1 MDFDEVLKE
10 VGAFGLYQKIIICS
24 VLLPAA
30 LPCAFHAYSQL
41 FIAATP
47 EHWCRI
53 PELEPWTQDYIE
65 LVKNLS
71 IPRDRHGS
79 FAECSMFARN
89 YSEMVR
95 YLEYRTPYEL
105 QREQSS
111 KLLRLDQ
118 ESVVSCQHG
127 WHYDRSMYPSTVV
140 QEWNLVC
147 DRSFYVTLALVLFGL
162 GGLIGN
168 YVFGYL
174 VDLWGRRPSFYA
186 YLLLEIVACAASA
199 FAWNYHS
206 WLGLRFVVGLTVPAI
221 LASPYVL
228 AIELVGPERRVF
240 CTIVSNI
247 AYSLGLVLL
256 AGVVY
261 LVRDWRYL
269 TLAVSL
275 PLLMLFSCF
284 FVLPESPRWLIA
296 VGQPKRAARILKVMA
311 RVNGVHVTRDFV
323 ERLQQRMLTTQPAAT
338 THYGILDLFRGTNMR
353 RKTLIVTLIWFA
365 NTSVYV
371 GLSYYAPALGGDE
384 IWNFF
389 LAGAVELPTY
399 LLLWPGLSYFG
410 RRWILF
416 ISMLIGGVA
425 CVATL
430 LYQQQAD
437 VMLLLYCIGKMG
449 ISSAFVVLPLLASEL
464 YPTVVRGLGMS
475 FSSVV
480 AMTGPIIIPI
490 INHMGQQML
499 VLPLIVMGALLI
511 VGGFASLFLPETR
524 GKNLP
529 QTLEEGEAVPLS
541 FLLCCC
547 TDKESKKRQS
557 QSQNKGLGRNRKQL
571 PEEAATVYHRV
582 GGVIIKKANRVKRY
596 RTKNTRH
603 IELYQFAC
611 FLRRLDISI
620 PPRL

>member
-1 MDFDEVLKE
+1 MDFDEVLRE
-10 VGAFGLYQKIIICS
+10 VGSFGLYQKFIICS

-47 EHWCRI
+47 QHWCRV
-53 PELEPWTQDYIE
+53 PELEPWNQDYAQ

-71 IPRDRHGS
+71 IPRNRHGGFS
-79 FAECSMFARN
+79 ECSMYARN
-89 YSEMVR
+89 YSDIVR
-95 YLEYRTPYEL
+95 YLEYRPPPDLMRQQAEDLLKL
-105 QREQSS
+105 QP
-111 KLLRLDQ
+111 DTAH
-118 ESVVSCQHG
+118 VVPCQHG
-127 WHYDRSMYPSTVV
+127 WHYDRSIYSSTVV

-147 DRSFYVTLALVLFGL
+147 DSSFLVTLALVVFGV
-162 GGLIGN
+162 GGLLGN

-186 YLLLEIVACAASA
+186 YLLLEITACAASA
-199 FAWNYHS
+199 FAWNYYT

-228 AIELVGPERRVF
+228 AIELVGPDKRVF

-247 AYSLGLVLL
+247 AYSLGLVVL
-256 AGVVY
+256 AGVIYV
-261 LVRDWRYL
+261 VRDWREL
-269 TLAVSL
+269 SLAVSM

-284 FVLPESPRWLIA
+284 FLLPESPRWLMA
-296 VGQPKRAARILKVMA
+296 VGKTRRAMKILKVMA
-311 RVNGVHVTRDFV
+311 RVNGVRVNRDFV
-323 ERLQQRMLTTQPAAT
+323 ERLQRKLASTKAAET
-338 THYGILDLFRGTNMR
+338 EAASSVHYGILDLFRGQNMR
-353 RKTLIVTLIWFA
+353 RKTLIITLIWFA

-416 ISMLIGGVA
+416 ISMLVGGVA
-425 CVATL
+425 CVATF
-430 LYQQQAD
+430 LYPSIT
-437 VMLLLYCIGKMG
+437 LLLYCVGKMG
-449 ISSAFVVLPLLASEL
+449 ISSSFVVLPLLASEL

-480 AMTGPIIIPI
+480 AMVGPIVIPM

-499 VLPLIVMGALLI
+499 VLPLIVMGTLLI
-511 VGGFASLFLPETR
+511 LGGFASLLLPETR
-524 GKNLP
+524 NRNLP
-529 QTLEEGEAVPLS
+529 QTLDEGEAVPLS
-541 FLLCCC
+541 FLHCCC
-547 TDKESKKRQS
+547 VESDRNQKTPQIRVNPQRKPIS
-557 QSQNKGLGRNRKQL
+557 EKGTPVL
-571 PEEAATVYHRV
+571 HRV
-582 GGVIIKKANRVKRY
+582 DTPISNRAACKVVCGICKKEI
-596 RTKNTRH
+596 RT
-603 IELYQFAC
+603 L
-611 FLRRLDISI
+611 
-620 PPRL
+620 

>member
-47 EHWCRI
+47 KHWCRI
-53 PELEPWTQDYIE
+53 PELEPWTQDYLQ

-71 IPRDRHGS
+71 IPRDKHGAY
-79 FAECSMFARN
+79 AECSMFVRN
-89 YSEMVR
+89 YSEIVR

-111 KLLRLDQ
+111 RLLKVDQ
-118 ESVVSCQHG
+118 ESIVACQHG

-147 DRSFYVTLALVLFGL
+147 SSSYYVTLALVLFGL

-199 FAWNYHS
+199 FAWNYYS

-228 AIELVGPERRVF
+228 AIELVGPDRRVF

-256 AGVVY
+256 SGVVY

-296 VGQPKRAARILKVMA
+296 VGQTKRAVRILKVMA
-311 RVNGVHVTRDFV
+311 RVNGVHVSRDFV
-323 ERLQQRMLTTQPAAT
+323 ERMQQRLVRTQPAET

-416 ISMLIGGVA
+416 ISMLVGGVA
-425 CVATL
+425 CVATV
-430 LYQQQAD
+430 LYQQQAE

-480 AMTGPIIIPI
+480 AMTGPIFIPI

-524 GKNLP
+524 GRNLP

-547 TDKESKKRQS
+547 VESQTPSRS
-557 QSQNKGLGRNRKQL
+557 QIHNRAL
-571 PEEAATVYHRV
+571 ARSRSRMMAEEAATVYHRV
-582 GGVIIKKANRVKRY
+582 GIGAPATCKIVCSICKKEM
-596 RTKNTRH
+596 RT
-603 IELYQFAC
+603 L
-611 FLRRLDISI
+611 
-620 PPRL
+620 

>member
-10 VGAFGLYQKIIICS
+10 VGSFGLYQKIIICS

-47 EHWCRI
+47 THWCRI
-53 PELEPWTQDYIE
+53 PELEPWTQDYVT

-71 IPRDRHGS
+71 IPRHANGEY
-79 FAECSMFARN
+79 AECSMYLRN
-89 YSEMVR
+89 YSDLVR
-95 YLEYRTPYEL
+95 YLEYRTPYDL
-105 QREQSS
+105 QREQSMHMGRTD
-111 KLLRLDQ
+111 KIRT
-118 ESVVSCQHG
+118 VPCQHG
-127 WHYDRSMYPSTVV
+127 WHYDKSMYPNTVV

-147 DRSFYVTLALVLFGL
+147 DKSLYVTLALVIFGI
-162 GGLIGN
+162 GGLVGN

-174 VDLWGRRPSFYA
+174 QDFWGRRPSFYA

-199 FAWNYHS
+199 FAWNYYS
-206 WLGLRFVVGLTVPAI
+206 WLGFRFVVGLTVPAI

-228 AIELVGPERRVF
+228 AIELVGPDRRVF

-261 LVRDWRYL
+261 VIRDWRYL

-284 FVLPESPRWLIA
+284 FVMPESPRWLMA
-296 VGQPKRAARILKVMA
+296 VGKPKRAARILKIIA
-311 RVNGVHVTRDFV
+311 RVNGVRVSNEFVTN
-323 ERLQQRMLTTQPAAT
+323 LQQKLVCPKPAEM
-338 THYGILDLFRGTNMR
+338 HYGILDLFRGTNMR
-353 RKTLIVTLIWFA
+353 RKTLIITLIWFA

-416 ISMLIGGVA
+416 ISMLVGGVA

-430 LYQQQAD
+430 LYQQRAD
-437 VMLLLYCIGKMG
+437 IMLLLYCIGKMG

-475 FSSVV
+475 FSSVI
-480 AMTGPIIIPI
+480 AMIGPIVIPI
-490 INHMGQQML
+490 INHMGQHML
-499 VLPLIVMGALLI
+499 VLPLIIMGGLLI
-511 VGGFASLFLPETR
+511 IGGFASLFLPETR
-524 GKNLP
+524 GRNLP

-547 TDKESKKRQS
+547 VESGKVTNARRMPPTTD
-557 QSQNKGLGRNRKQL
+557 
-571 PEEAATVYHRV
+571 A
-582 GGVIIKKANRVKRY
+582 
-596 RTKNTRH
+596 
-603 IELYQFAC
+603 
-611 FLRRLDISI
+611 RRLTTAPAPCKVVCSI
-620 PPRL
+620 CNKEMRTL

>member
-10 VGAFGLYQKIIICS
+10 VGSFGLYQKIVICS

-47 EHWCRI
+47 QHWCRV
-53 PELEPWTQDYIE
+53 PELEPWTVDYVQ

-71 IPRDRHGS
+71 IPRKSGVY
-79 FAECSMFARN
+79 AECSMFARN
-89 YSEMVR
+89 YSDLVR
-95 YLEYRTPYEL
+95 YLEYRPPID
-105 QREQSS
+105 
-111 KLLRLDQ
+111 LLRQQAEHLIKTE
-118 ESVVSCQHG
+118 ESVQVVPCQHG
-127 WHYDRSMYPSTVV
+127 WHYDKSIYPSTVV

-147 DRSFYVTLALVLFGL
+147 DRSYYVTLALVIFGL
-162 GGLIGN
+162 GGLLGN

-199 FAWNYHS
+199 FAWNYYS

-247 AYSLGLVLL
+247 AYSMGLVVL

-261 LVRDWRYL
+261 LVRDWRDL
-269 TLAVSL
+269 SLAVSL

-284 FVLPESPRWLIA
+284 FVLPESPRWLMA
-296 VGQPKRAARILKVMA
+296 VGQTKRAIRILKVMA
-311 RVNGVHVTRDFV
+311 RVNGVRVNREFM
-323 ERLQQRMLTTQPAAT
+323 ERLQLRLVSTQAAEAAAT
-338 THYGILDLFRGTNMR
+338 AHYGILDLFRGTNMR
-353 RKTLIVTLIWFA
+353 RKTLIITFIWFA

-389 LAGAVELPTY
+389 LAGAVEMPTY

-416 ISMLIGGVA
+416 ISMLVGGVA
-425 CVATL
+425 CVATF
-430 LYQQQAD
+430 LYPD
-437 VMLLLYCIGKMG
+437 ITLLLYCIGKMG
-449 ISSAFVVLPLLASEL
+449 ISSSFVVLPLLASEL

-480 AMTGPIIIPI
+480 AMIGPIVIPI

-499 VLPLIVMGALLI
+499 ALPLIIMGCLLI
-511 VGGFASLFLPETR
+511 LGGFASLLLPETR
-524 GKNLP
+524 GRNLP
-529 QTLEEGEAVPLS
+529 QSLEQGEAVPLS
-541 FLLCCC
+541 CLLCCC
-547 TDKESKKRQS
+547 MERSNKKTRRPSTVRPKVYQRVERPAVTLLNFLTVCGYS
-557 QSQNKGLGRNRKQL
+557 Q
-571 PEEAATVYHRV
+571 T
-582 GGVIIKKANRVKRY
+582 
-596 RTKNTRH
+596 
-603 IELYQFAC
+603 
-611 FLRRLDISI
+611 
-620 PPRL
+620 

>member
-47 EHWCRI
+47 KHWCRI
-53 PELEPWTQDYIE
+53 PELEPWTQDYIQ

-71 IPRDRHGS
+71 IPRDGHGAY
-79 FAECSMFARN
+79 AECAMFVRN
-89 YSEMVR
+89 YSEIVR

-105 QREQSS
+105 QKEQAS
-111 KLLRLDQ
+111 KLLKVD
-118 ESVVSCQHG
+118 EDSVVACQHG

-147 DRSFYVTLALVLFGL
+147 DRSFYVTLALVLFGV
-162 GGLIGN
+162 GGLVGN

-199 FAWNYHS
+199 FAWNYYS

-296 VGQPKRAARILKVMA
+296 VGQTKRAVRILKVMA
-311 RVNGVHVTRDFV
+311 RVNGMHVSRDFA
-323 ERLQQRMLTTQPAAT
+323 ERLQQRLSRTQPGET

-416 ISMLIGGVA
+416 ISMLVGGVA
-425 CVATL
+425 CVATV
-430 LYQQQAD
+430 LYQQQAE

-480 AMTGPIIIPI
+480 AMTGPIIIPL

-524 GKNLP
+524 GRNLP

-547 TDKESKKRQS
+547 AESKPKSRQR
-557 QSQNKGLGRNRKQL
+557 GLGTSRMM

-582 GGVIIKKANRVKRY
+582 GVGGPASCKIVCSICKKEM
-596 RTKNTRH
+596 RT
-603 IELYQFAC
+603 L
-611 FLRRLDISI
+611 
-620 PPRL
+620 

>member
-1 MDFDEVLKE
+1 MDFDELLKE

-47 EHWCRI
+47 QHWCRI
-53 PELEPWTQDYIE
+53 PELEPWTQDYQQ

-71 IPRDRHGS
+71 IPRNELGAHV
-79 FAECSMFARN
+79 ECAMFARN
-89 YSEMVR
+89 YSELVR

-105 QREQSS
+105 QREQAYRLL
-111 KLLRLDQ
+111 KLD
-118 ESVVSCQHG
+118 EGSIVPCQHG
-127 WHYDRSMYPSTVV
+127 WQYDRS
-140 QEWNLVC
+140 WNLVC
-147 DRSFYVTLALVLFGL
+147 DRSYYVTLALVLFGL

-199 FAWNYHS
+199 FAWNYYS

-284 FVLPESPRWLIA
+284 FVLPESPRWLLA
-296 VGQPKRAARILKVMA
+296 VGQPQRAERILKVMA
-311 RVNGVHVTRDFV
+311 RVNGVQVSREFLEHLRQ
-323 ERLQQRMLTTQPAAT
+323 LLHSTQPAEA

-416 ISMLIGGVA
+416 ISMLVGGVA

-511 VGGFASLFLPETR
+511 VGGVASLFLPETR

-547 TDKESKKRQS
+547 VEKQAKSRQS
-557 QSQNKGLGRNRKQL
+557 QSQNQHRAQCRGRMM

-582 GGVIIKKANRVKRY
+582 GVGVAQAPTCKIVCSICKKEM
-596 RTKNTRH
+596 RT
-603 IELYQFAC
+603 L
-611 FLRRLDISI
+611 
-620 PPRL
+620 